1 MYKRSILYDQ
11 RFFQLQK
18 KIVYH
23 DMKGNKIIE
32 LNQNQTRKQEYK
44 IAGAEKIITVIG
56 ISIICICV
64 LVKIHPKKDVL
75 RLKPCCFNTVHYLSV
90 QPAANI
96 IPCNTSLI
104 LCIEIHN
111 THNNK
116 NRTKGKPN
124 KPEKMENKSL
134 KDFGDIF
141 CGI

>member
-64 LVKIHPKKDVL
+64 LVKIHPKKG
-75 RLKPCCFNTVHYLSV
+75 CFTPEAMLFQYSTLPFST
-90 QPAANI
+90 
-96 IPCNTSLI
+96 TSSK
-104 LCIEIHN
+104 HN
-111 THNNK
+111 PMQHITYFVYRNPQH
-116 NRTKGKPN
+116 T
-124 KPEKMENKSL
+124 
-134 KDFGDIF
+134 
-141 CGI
+141 